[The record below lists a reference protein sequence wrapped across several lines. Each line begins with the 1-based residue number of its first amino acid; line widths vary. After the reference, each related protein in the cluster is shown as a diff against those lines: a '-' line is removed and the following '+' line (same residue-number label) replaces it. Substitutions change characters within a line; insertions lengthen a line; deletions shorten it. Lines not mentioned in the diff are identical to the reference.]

1 MKTEHTYKSSLPS
14 QMTRVQFLNCFGSVY
29 ESSPWI
35 AETAWDL
42 GQIDSKALDSAEK
55 LSSIFSQIVDK
66 ASDKKKLTLLNAHP
80 DLAGK
85 LAIAGKLTADSSKEQ
100 AGADLQNCTKEE
112 FEQFQKLNTNYKEKF
127 GFPFILAVQGYQRS
141 EILKIFEK
149 RIKNSIEEEYK
160 VALAQVNRIALLRL
174 GRIEYTPGNN

>member
-14 QMTRVQFLNCFGSVY
+14 QMTRVRFLNCFGSVY

-42 GQIDSKALDSAEK
+42 GKIDSKAVDSAEK
-55 LSSIFSQIVDK
+55 LSTILSQIVDQ
-66 ASDKKKLTLLNAHP
+66 ASDKKKLALLNAHP

-85 LAIAGKLTADSSKEQ
+85 LAIAGKLTAHSTKEQ
-100 AGADLQNCTKEE
+100 AGADLQNCTTEE
-112 FEQFQKLNTNYKEKF
+112 FNQFQKLNKDYKEKF

-141 EILKIFEK
+141 EILKVFQK

-174 GRIEYTPGNN
+174 IRIEETPGNN